1 MVTKFEGAI
10 NCMVDVFHKYS
21 LEHGHPH
28 AMNRKAFRKLIET
41 ECPELL
47 TNPKDPKTV
56 ETLLKEVDSNKDDL
70 MNFEEYLFMITRL
83 MVDAHEAS
91 HK

>member
-1 MVTKFEGAI
+1 MTTKFESSI

-21 LEHGHPH
+21 KGGHPH
-28 AMNRKAFRKLIET
+28 AMNKEAFRRLVQT

-56 ETLLKEVDSNKDDL
+56 ETLLKELDSNKDDL
-70 MNFEEYLFMITRL
+70 MGFEEYIVMITRL

-91 HK
+91 HE